1 MKETVRGTFTLAGI
15 AWRASPGRFIGS
27 LLLMTVQF
35 ASLPLAAPALG
46 RLTDATIARESGSV
60 TASAFAVATL
70 AIMTLTAG
78 HFGRVV
84 AYELGEMVQ
93 LAIETEL
100 IALSNGSDGLD
111 HHERPDYADRLA
123 VVRQEVNWS
132 GWPTIDRLFT
142 AMGFVVGASITAVLL
157 AMLTPWLLLLP
168 VFALPPLIL
177 GRRAE
182 AAAAKA
188 RLDAAPHTRRA
199 RHVLRLATEATSAK
213 EIRACGLTEQ
223 MRERQRESWEA
234 ASAIV
239 IRGEQRAALLRV
251 GGQAV
256 FAVAYI
262 TATLLVVRLVVA
274 GEGSVGDVV
283 LAIALAA
290 QVNQQVTQAA
300 ALLVGLQRT
309 ARTQADLAWIREL
322 VTSRVDAP
330 GLDMPAAIAT
340 GITFRDVDFA
350 YPGTTAGVLTG
361 VNLRL
366 PAGSTVAIVGENGAG
381 KTTLVKLLSRF
392 YSPTSG
398 MIEVDGIPVTRYP
411 VSEWRA
417 RISAGFQ
424 DFARFE
430 FVARE
435 TVGLGDLPRITD
447 SAAVEHALQQARGG
461 DVIERL
467 ASGLETQLGRAWEG
481 GTDLS
486 GGQWQKLALGRAMMR
501 QAPLLLVLDEP
512 TSALDAQAEHDLFE
526 DYAKS
531 AKRVAA
537 TTGGITVLVSHRF
550 STVRMADL
558 IVVVGDGKIQ
568 ETGSHAEL
576 MERGGLYAELYTL
589 QAKSYAWRRPV

>member
-1 MKETVRGTFTLAGI
+1 MRETVRGTVTLAGI
-15 AWRASPGRFIGS
+15 AWRASPGRFLAA
-27 LLLMTVQF
+27 LLLMAVQF

-46 RLTDATIARESGSV
+46 SLTDAAIARDSSSV
-60 TASAFAVATL
+60 TASALAVATL
-70 AIMTLTAG
+70 AILTLTAG

-93 LAIETEL
+93 LAIETDL
-100 IALSNGSDGLD
+100 IALANGSEGLD

-123 VVRQEVNWS
+123 VIKQEVDWS
-132 GWPTIDRLFT
+132 GWPTIDRLFSS
-142 AMGFVVGASITAVLL
+142 MGFVAGASITAVLL

-213 EIRACGLTEQ
+213 EVRACGLTDQ
-223 MRERQRESWEA
+223 LRGRQRESWA
-234 ASAIV
+234 TASAIV
-239 IRGEQRAALLRV
+239 IKGEERAALLRV
-251 GGQAV
+251 GGQAI
-256 FAVAYI
+256 FAIAYI

-274 GEGSVGDVV
+274 GEGTVGDVV

-309 ARTQADLAWIREL
+309 ARTQANLAWIREK
-322 VTSRVDAP
+322 VTAKGSAP
-330 GLDMPAAIAT
+330 DLEMPETIAN
-340 GITFRDVDFA
+340 GITLRDVDFA
-350 YPGTTAGVLTG
+350 YPGTDKVILGG
-361 VNLRL
+361 VNLHL
-366 PAGSTVAIVGENGAG
+366 PAGHTVAIVGENGAG

-392 YSPTSG
+392 YEPTSG
-398 MIEVDGIPVTRYP
+398 VIEIDGVTMTRYP
-411 VSEWRA
+411 IAAWRE
-417 RISAGFQ
+417 RIAAGFQ

-435 TVGLGDLPRITD
+435 TIGLGDLPRIAD
-447 SAAVEHALQQARGG
+447 AEVVKHALHRARG
-461 DVIERL
+461 DSLLTRL
-467 ASGLETQLGRAWEG
+467 ASGLETQLGRAWAG

-501 QAPLLLVLDEP
+501 QTPLLLLLDEP

-526 DYAKS
+526 DYAES

-558 IVVVGDGKIQ
+558 IVVVNEGRVQ
-568 ETGSHAEL
+568 ESGSHQQL
-576 MERGGLYAELYTL
+576 MDLGGLYFELYTL
-589 QAKSYAWRRPV
+589 QARAYT